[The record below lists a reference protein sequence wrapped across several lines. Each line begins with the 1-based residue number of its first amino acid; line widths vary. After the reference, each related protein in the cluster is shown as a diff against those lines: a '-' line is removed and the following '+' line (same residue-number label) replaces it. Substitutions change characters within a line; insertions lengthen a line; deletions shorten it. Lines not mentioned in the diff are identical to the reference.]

1 MNTILSIAI
10 AMLVGLL
17 LTRLVKLVNLPNVT
31 AYLIAGLIVSLL
43 GKFAGIKLENLG
55 EISEV
60 ALGFIAFSIGGEFKI
75 SNIKKLGGK
84 IVVITIVQAFGACL
98 FVMAGLFIAQAIVGP
113 DQISTPLVLLL
124 SVIATA
130 TAPAATLMVVRQFKA
145 KGPVTDTLLPVVAL
159 DDAVG
164 LMMFSINFAIAKVL
178 VGGGQI
184 TFYAVAVEPLIE
196 ISLSLVIGL
205 GLGGLLALACKFFL
219 SRANRLCLMVV
230 AVFIGVGLAKILPIS
245 SLLTGMMIG
254 AAFANFRKDSIKILE
269 GSERWTPPL
278 FMIFFILSGAELD
291 LTVLAG
297 IGVAGVVYLVCRSL
311 GKYFGAYLGATLV
324 KSDKNVRKYL
334 GITLLPQAGV
344 AIGMAQL
351 VYNTPEFSGTLGAT
365 IMTIVLAATLIYELI
380 GPVLTKISLEKAGE
394 IVKEKKEKIDG
405 QTT

>member
-17 LTRLVKLVNLPNVT
+17 LTRVVKLVNLPNVT
-31 AYLIAGLIVSLL
+31 AYLIAGLIVRFL
-43 GKFAGIKLENLG
+43 GGFAGIKLENLG

-60 ALGFIAFSIGGEFKI
+60 ALGFIAFSIGGEFKL

-84 IVVITIVQAFGACL
+84 IIIITLVQALGACL
-98 FVMAGLFIAQAIVGP
+98 FVMAGLFVAQIIVGK

-164 LMMFSINFAIAKVL
+164 LIMFSINFAIAKVL
-178 VGGGQI
+178 VSGEAI
-184 TFYAVAVEPLIE
+184 TVYAVAIEPLIE
-196 ISLSLVIGL
+196 IGLSLAVGL
-205 GLGGLLALACKFFL
+205 VLGGLLALACKFFL
-219 SRANRLCLMVV
+219 SRANRLCLIVV
-230 AVFIGVGLAKILPIS
+230 VVFIGVGLAKIWPLS
-245 SLLTGMMIG
+245 SLLTGMMTG
-254 AAFANFRKDSIKILE
+254 AAFANFRKDSVKILE
-269 GSERWTPPL
+269 GPERWTPPL

-291 LTVLAG
+291 VSVLAS
-297 IGVAGVVYLVCRSL
+297 IGVAGIVYLVCRSL
-311 GKYFGAYLGATLV
+311 GKYFGAYVGASMV
-324 KSDKNVRKYL
+324 KSEKSVRKYL

-351 VYNTPEFSGTLGAT
+351 VFNTPEFSGTLGTT
-365 IMTIVLAATLIYELI
+365 IMTIVLAATLVYELV
-380 GPVLTKISLEKAGE
+380 GPVLTKISLERAGE
-394 IVKEKKEKIDG
+394 IVKEKKEKTNG
-405 QTT
+405 QTA

>member
-1 MNTILSIAI
+1 
-10 AMLVGLL
+10 MLVGLL

-159 DDAVG
+159 DC
-164 LMMFSINFAIAKVL
+164 FAKRSRSTTDF
-178 VGGGQI
+178 GGVCSPCLQAFL
-184 TFYAVAVEPLIE
+184 TF
-196 ISLSLVIGL
+196 
-205 GLGGLLALACKFFL
+205 
-219 SRANRLCLMVV
+219 
-230 AVFIGVGLAKILPIS
+230 
-245 SLLTGMMIG
+245 T
-254 AAFANFRKDSIKILE
+254 
-269 GSERWTPPL
+269 
-278 FMIFFILSGAELD
+278 
-291 LTVLAG
+291 
-297 IGVAGVVYLVCRSL
+297 
-311 GKYFGAYLGATLV
+311 AYLPPR
-324 KSDKNVRKYL
+324 S
-334 GITLLPQAGV
+334 
-344 AIGMAQL
+344 
-351 VYNTPEFSGTLGAT
+351 
-365 IMTIVLAATLIYELI
+365 
-380 GPVLTKISLEKAGE
+380 
-394 IVKEKKEKIDG
+394 
-405 QTT
+405 

>member
-1 MNTILSIAI
+1 MDTILSIAI

-43 GKFAGIKLENLG
+43 GKNIGVKLENLG

-84 IVVITIVQAFGACL
+84 IVIITIVQAFGACL
-98 FVMAGLFIAQAIVGP
+98 FVLAGLFIAQAIVGP
-113 DQISTPLVLLL
+113 DVISTPLILLL

-184 TFYAVAVEPLIE
+184 TLYAVAVEPLIE
-196 ISLSLVIGL
+196 IVLSLAIGL
-205 GLGGLLALACKFFL
+205 SLGGLLALACKFFL

-230 AVFIGVGLAKILPIS
+230 TVFIGVGLSKILPIS

-254 AAFANFRKDSIKILE
+254 AAFANFRKDSVKILE
-269 GSERWTPPL
+269 GAERWTPPL

-297 IGVAGVVYLVCRSL
+297 IGVAGVVYLACRSL
-311 GKYFGAYLGATLV
+311 GKYFGAYLGAALV
-324 KSDKNVRKYL
+324 KSDKNVRRYL

-351 VYNTPEFSGTLGAT
+351 VFNTPEFAGTLGST
-365 IMTIVLAATLIYELI
+365 VMTIVLAATLVYELV

-394 IVKEKKEKIDG
+394 IIKEKKKG
-405 QTT
+405 LGNG